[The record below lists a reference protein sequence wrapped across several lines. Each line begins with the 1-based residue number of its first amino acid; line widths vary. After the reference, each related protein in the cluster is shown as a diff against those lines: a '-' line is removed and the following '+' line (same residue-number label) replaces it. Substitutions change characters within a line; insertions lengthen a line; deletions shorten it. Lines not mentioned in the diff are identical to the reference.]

1 MTRYNMEMKL
11 WIAGPGPTGIY
22 NDDIIFRVELEEPE
36 VMTNISEDDF
46 RELLVE
52 KEYEMLKENH
62 PKQYELASEEE
73 QVEKWVDPMD
83 KQDLQVEA
91 KKLEYNII

>member
-1 MTRYNMEMKL
+1 MTK
-11 WIAGPGPTGIY
+11 
-22 NDDIIFRVELEEPE
+22 
-36 VMTNISEDDF
+36 ISEDDF

-52 KEYEMLKENH
+52 KEYEALAIKD

-73 QVEKWVDPMD
+73 QVEKWVDAMD

-91 KKLEYNII
+91 KKLGYNII